1 MRIIWNIDYCGDN
14 SNSEYLLPRGHENP
28 RFYPCERFIPG
39 SLSVRGYD
47 RFNEIVSV
55 DGALMI
61 NGEPMTREQ
70 AVTMEVP
77 EGHQILGVYCLLDEN
92 GDMKNFDVR
101 AAGKIMDGFTFCGF
115 DLSDEWTV
123 SAILNCGDLSK
134 GQYFSRAFSVEELNE
149 YGLISDFKKA
159 RKIQRKLIEEY
170 PEEAHAYCV
179 VFAIWRRV

>member
-14 SNSEYLLPRGHENP
+14 SNSEYFLPRGHENP

-77 EGHQILGVYCLLDEN
+77 EGHQILGVYCLLDET
-92 GDMKNFDVR
+92 GDRRPLVR
-101 AAGKIMDGFTFCGF
+101 SLTAEIFLRGNI
-115 DLSDEWTV
+115 
-123 SAILNCGDLSK
+123 SAVHSPLRN
-134 GQYFSRAFSVEELNE
+134 
-149 YGLISDFKKA
+149 
-159 RKIQRKLIEEY
+159 
-170 PEEAHAYCV
+170 
-179 VFAIWRRV
+179 